1 MLVRTLL
8 LSLLVV
14 SLGGC
19 KSDLDKVRGEFIDS
33 CMSSGASKAQC
44 SCTTDKLQA
53 HYGEKGLVAIDE
65 RGYPPMGFAEQVQ
78 VAAGQC
84 R

>member
-1 MLVRTLL
+1 MLIRILVLAM
-8 LSLLVV
+8 LLV
-14 SLGGC
+14 SLSGC
-19 KSDLDKVRGEFIDS
+19 KSDLDKVRDEFIDS
-33 CMSSGASKAQC
+33 CMRSGAPKAQC
-44 SCTTDKLQA
+44 SCTMDKLQE

-78 VAAGQC
+78 IAAGQC

>member
-8 LSLLVV
+8 LSILVV

-33 CMSSGASKAQC
+33 CMSSGAPKAQC
-44 SCTTDKLQA
+44 SCTMDKLQE
-53 HYGEKGLVAIDE
+53 HYGEEGLVAIDE
-65 RGYPPMGFAEQVQ
+65 RGYPPMGFAEQVK

>member
-1 MLVRTLL
+1 MLIRI
-8 LSLLVV
+8 SLLAMLLV

-19 KSDLDKVRGEFIDS
+19 KSQLDKVRGEFIDS
-33 CMSSGASKAQC
+33 CMSSGASRAQC
-44 SCTTDKLQA
+44 SCAIDKLQE

>member
-1 MLVRTLL
+1 MLIRI
-8 LSLLVV
+8 SLLAMLLV

-33 CMSSGASKAQC
+33 CMSSGAPKAQC
-44 SCTTDKLQA
+44 SCAIDKLQE
-53 HYGEKGLVAIDE
+53 HYGEKGLVAIDKH
-65 RGYPPMGFAEQVQ
+65 GYPPMGFAEQVQ

>member
-8 LSLLVV
+8 LSILVV

-33 CMSSGASKAQC
+33 CMSSGAPKAQC
-44 SCTTDKLQA
+44 SCAIDKLQA

-78 VAAGQC
+78 VAASQC